1 MSFNNNIKTH
11 KIQFALTDSN
21 KERNEESNT
30 IPTKTY
36 QSNSFRSVYLYPCA
50 AATFL
55 FVNLPL

>member
-21 KERNEESNT
+21 KESNEESNT

-36 QSNSFRSVYLYPCA
+36 QSNSFSQTRNNYERLERMR
-50 AATFL
+50 L
-55 FVNLPL
+55 I